1 MNTCRSS
8 LSRGLTLAGLMLL
21 AGVAAAKDFTSPF
34 GYSASVPDH
43 WRILTRDDVKDRS
56 GQIDLGADPEMKKFN
71 PQTISAVQ
79 RQIASGNVEVFF
91 NMKTSNSSFS
101 DNINVMRSQGR
112 VPVSVQEGRQA
123 CAEAR
128 SGLPAVIGRPVDLHD
143 CGYRQISGFDA
154 LYLNM
159 TVSGAP
165 YRSVQY
171 MLRRENGQNLLFTL
185 TATHGNYSSLKGEF
199 DAIVNSVRAR

>member
-1 MNTCRSS
+1 MKPCRSS
-8 LSRGLTLAGLMLL
+8 FYRALSMAGLMLL
-21 AGVAAAKDFTSPF
+21 TNVSVAKDFTSAF

-56 GQIDLGADPEMKKFN
+56 GQVDLGADPEMKKFN

-79 RQIASGNVEVFF
+79 RNLASGNVEVFF
-91 NMKTSNSSFS
+91 NMQTSNSSFS

-112 VPVSVQEGRQA
+112 VPVSKQEGQQA
-123 CAEAR
+123 CAEAK

-143 CGYRQISGFDA
+143 CGYRKINGADA
-154 LYLNM
+154 LYINM

-171 MLRRENGQNLLFTL
+171 MLKGSNGKNLLFTL
-185 TATHGNYSSLKGEF
+185 TATHGNYSALKREF
-199 DAIVNSVRAR
+199 DAIINSVRTR

>member
-1 MNTCRSS
+1 MNTCRSN
-8 LSRGLTLAGLMLL
+8 LSRGLMMAGLMLL
-21 AGVAAAKDFTSPF
+21 AGVATAKDFTSSF

-56 GQIDLGADPEMKKFN
+56 GQINLGADPEMKKFN
-71 PQTISAVQ
+71 PQTVSAVQ

-91 NMKTSNSSFS
+91 NMNTSNSQFS

-112 VPVSVQEGRQA
+112 VPVTVKEGQQA
-123 CAEAR
+123 CAEAKA
-128 SGLPAVIGRPVDLHD
+128 GLPAVIGRPVDLHD
-143 CGYRQISGFDA
+143 CGYRRINGSDA
-154 LYLNM
+154 LYINM

-171 MLRRENGQNLLFTL
+171 MLKGNNGQHLLFTL

-199 DAIVNSVRAR
+199 DAIINSVRAR